1 MQVRFWGT
9 RGSLAKP
16 GPRTVRYGGNTSC
29 VEIRT
34 AAGTRLVIDC
44 GTGGHELGQAIMRE
58 GGPSR
63 GHMLISHTHWDHIQG
78 IPFFTPFFVPG
89 HEWDLYAPQG
99 FSESLKDTLAGQMEY
114 TYFPVTPEAFGA
126 TVRYNNLGEGRFVI
140 DDIAIQTRYLNHPA
154 LALLTRRTGALMP
167 AHP

>member
-16 GPRTVRYGGNTSC
+16 GPSTIRYGGNTSC
-29 VEIRT
+29 VEIT
-34 AAGTRLVIDC
+34 SAGGTRLIIDC
-44 GTGGHELGQAIMRE
+44 GTGGHDLAQAIMAE
-58 GGPSR
+58 GRPSR

-99 FSESLKDTLAGQMEY
+99 FDESLREALAGQ
-114 TYFPVTPEAFGA
+114 
-126 TVRYNNLGEGRFVI
+126 I
-140 DDIAIQTRYLNHPA
+140 
-154 LALLTRRTGALMP
+154 
-167 AHP
+167 